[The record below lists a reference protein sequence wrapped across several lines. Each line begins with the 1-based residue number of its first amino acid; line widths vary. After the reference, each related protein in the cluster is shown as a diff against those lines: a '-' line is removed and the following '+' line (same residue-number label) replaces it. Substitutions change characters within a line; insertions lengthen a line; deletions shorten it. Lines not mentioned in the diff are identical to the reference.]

1 MKPKAKPQDSGV
13 EELFRVKLKNII
25 NMRHE
30 LVRLGELI
38 DWARLEAHFAPYYSA
53 AGRPGLPIRLVV
65 GLHLLKHIEGLSDEA
80 VCERW
85 ERDPYMQYF
94 CGEEYF
100 RHAFPLE
107 RSGMTHFRRRV
118 GEQALETLLQETLAA
133 AHRGGALS
141 VKATEAVA
149 VDTTVQEKAIA
160 HPTEHGLLLTAIE
173 QLGAQ
178 AKKAGLRLRQS
189 YVRVAR
195 HAAMKTGRY
204 LHAQQKKRAKR
215 QLKFMRVRLRRL
227 LRDIRRKMAATAALS
242 ERQAQR
248 LEIALGKAWRI
259 AQQRRGDP
267 GYLFSWHATEVE
279 CISKGKARAPY
290 EFGCKVSLA
299 TNLHPA
305 KGGHFILQAQALH
318 GNPYDGHTL
327 ASALEDI
334 RKIVGRAPQ
343 RVAVDQG
350 YKGHRIALPH
360 TAIYITGQKRGVTE
374 KIKRWLKRRAV
385 VEPVIGHAKNDGLL
399 GRNWLHGR
407 TGDRCNALLAAS
419 GFNLRQLLRFLKRTV
434 LLLRVFRQVWLANC
448 VALAVC
454 PSLLSPEAA
463 HSIFNAQKLSRKLF
477 LKSNS

>member
-1 MKPKAKPQDSGV
+1 MKPRVKPQDSGV
-13 EELFRVKLKNII
+13 EELFRAKLKNII
-25 NMRHE
+25 NLRHE
-30 LVRLGELI
+30 LVRLGDLI
-38 DWARLEAHFAPYYSA
+38 DWARLEAHFAPYYSE

-100 RHAFPLE
+100 QHSFPLE
-107 RSGMTHFRRRV
+107 RSGMTHFRHRV

-133 AHRGGALS
+133 AYRGGALS

-178 AKKAGLRLRQS
+178 AKKSGLRLRQS

-195 HAAMKTGRY
+195 RAAMKTGRY
-204 LHAQQKKRAKR
+204 LHAQQKKRAKK
-215 QLKFMRVRLRRL
+215 QVKFMRVRLRRL
-227 LRDIRRKMAATAALS
+227 QRDIRRKMAAASGLA
-242 ERQAQR
+242 ERQVKR
-248 LEIALGKAWRI
+248 LEIALSKAWRI

-267 GYLFSWHATEVE
+267 GYLYSWHATEVE

-305 KGGHFILQAQALH
+305 KGGHFILHAQALH

-327 ASALEDI
+327 AAALEDI

-350 YKGHRIALPH
+350 YKGHRITLPH
-360 TAIYITGQKRGVTE
+360 TAVYITGQRRGVTE
-374 KIKRWLKRRAV
+374 NIKRWLKRRAV

-399 GRNWLHGR
+399 GRNWLGGR
-407 TGDRCNALLAAS
+407 AGDRSNALLAAV
-419 GFNLRQLLRFLKRTV
+419 GFNLRQLLRFLKRRKLFLRSFLRP
-434 LLLRVFRQVWLANC
+434 LLAAC
-448 VALAVC
+448 AALAVC
-454 PSLLSPEAA
+454 ASVELQEVLNPL
-463 HSIFNAQKLSRKLF
+463 FNAQSYPVLHP
-477 LKSNS
+477 

>member
-1 MKPKAKPQDSGV
+1 MKPRVKPQDSGV
-13 EELFRVKLKNII
+13 QELFRAKLKNII
-25 NMRHE
+25 NLRHE
-30 LVRLGELI
+30 LVRLGDLI
-38 DWARLEAHFAPYYSA
+38 DWARLEAHFAPYYSE

-100 RHAFPLE
+100 QHSFPLE
-107 RSGMTHFRRRV
+107 RSGMTHFRHRV

-133 AHRGGALS
+133 AYRGGALS

-178 AKKAGLRLRQS
+178 AKKSGLRLRQS

-195 HAAMKTGRY
+195 RAAMKTGRY
-204 LHAQQKKRAKR
+204 LHAQQKKRAKK
-215 QLKFMRVRLRRL
+215 QVKFMRVRLRRL
-227 LRDIRRKMAATAALS
+227 QRDIRRKMAAASGLA
-242 ERQAQR
+242 ERQVKR
-248 LEIALGKAWRI
+248 LEIALAKAWRI

-267 GYLFSWHATEVE
+267 GYLYSWHATEVE

-305 KGGHFILQAQALH
+305 KGGHFILHAQALH

-327 ASALEDI
+327 AAALEDI

-350 YKGHRIALPH
+350 YKGHRVALPH
-360 TAIYITGQKRGVTE
+360 TAVYITGQKRGVTE

-399 GRNWLHGR
+399 GRNWLGGR
-407 TGDRCNALLAAS
+407 TGDRSNALLAAV
-419 GFNLRQLLRFLKRTV
+419 GFNLRQLLRFLKRRKLFLRSFLQP
-434 LLLRVFRQVWLANC
+434 LLAAC
-448 VALAVC
+448 AALAVC
-454 PSLLSPEAA
+454 ASVESRETLNPL
-463 HSIFNAQKLSRKLF
+463 FNAQSYSALHP
-477 LKSNS
+477 

>member
-1 MKPKAKPQDSGV
+1 MG
-13 EELFRVKLKNII
+13 
-25 NMRHE
+25 
-30 LVRLGELI
+30 G
-38 DWARLEAHFAPYYSA
+38 RLEAHFAPYHSA

-80 VCERW
+80 VRERW

-100 RHAFPLE
+100 QHAFPLE
-107 RSGMTHFRRRV
+107 RSGMTHFRHRV

-141 VKATEAVA
+141 VQATAAVA

-178 AKKAGLRLRQS
+178 AKKAGLPLRQS
-189 YVRVAR
+189 YARVAR
-195 HAAMKTGRY
+195 RAAMKTGRY

-215 QLKFMRVRLRRL
+215 QVKFLRVRLRRL
-227 LRDIRRKMAATAALS
+227 QRDVRRKMAAASGLA
-242 ERQAQR
+242 EKHVQR
-248 LEIALGKAWRI
+248 LEIALAKAWRI

-267 GYLFSWHATEVE
+267 GYPYSWQATEVE
-279 CISKGKARAPY
+279 CIGKGKARAPY

-305 KGGHFILQAQALH
+305 KGGHFILHAQALH
-318 GNPYDGHTL
+318 GNRYDGHTL
-327 ASALEDI
+327 AAALEDL
-334 RKIVGRAPQ
+334 RKIAGRAPQ

-360 TAIYITGQKRGVTE
+360 TAVYITGQRRGVTE
-374 KIKRWLKRRAV
+374 NIKRWLKRRAV
-385 VEPVIGHAKNDGLL
+385 VEPLIGHAKNDGLL
-399 GRNWLHGR
+399 GRNWLGGR
-407 TGDRCNALLAAS
+407 AGDRSNALLAAA
-419 GFNLRQLLRFLKRTV
+419 GFNLRQLLRFLKRRKLFLRSFLRP
-434 LLLRVFRQVWLANC
+434 LLAARA
-448 VALAVC
+448 ALAVC
-454 PSLLSPEAA
+454 ASLLSSEAA
-463 HSIFNAQKLSRKLF
+463 HSLFNARHYSP
-477 LKSNS
+477 SSS

>member
-1 MKPKAKPQDSGV
+1 MKPRVKPQDSGV
-13 EELFRVKLKNII
+13 EELFRAKLKNII
-25 NMRHE
+25 NLGHE
-30 LVRLGELI
+30 LVRLSELI
-38 DWARLEAHFAPYYSA
+38 DWARLEAHFSPYYRE
-53 AGRPGLPIRLVV
+53 AGRPGLPLRLVV
-65 GLHLLKHIEGLSDEA
+65 GLQLLKHIEGLSDEA
-80 VCERW
+80 VCARW

-100 RHAFPLE
+100 QHAFPLE
-107 RSGMTHFRRRV
+107 RSGMTHFRKRV

-133 AHRGGALS
+133 AHRAGALN
-141 VKATEAVA
+141 VKATAAVA

-178 AKKAGLRLRQS
+178 AKKTGLRLRQS

-204 LHAQQKKRAKR
+204 LHAQQKKRARR
-215 QLKFMRVRLRRL
+215 QLKFLRVRLRRM
-227 LRDIRRKMAATAALS
+227 LRDIRRKMAAGAALS
-242 ERQAQR
+242 ERQRER

-267 GYLFSWHATEVE
+267 GYLYSWHATEVE

-305 KGGHFILQAQALH
+305 KGGHFILHAQALH

-327 ASALEDI
+327 AAALEDI

-350 YKGHRIALPH
+350 YKGHRVALPH
-360 TAIYITGQKRGVTE
+360 TDVFITGQKRGVTE
-374 KIKRWLKRRAV
+374 EIKRWLKRRAV

-399 GRNWLHGR
+399 GRNWLRGHV
-407 TGDRCNALLAAS
+407 GDRSNALLAAS
-419 GFNLRQLLRFLKRTV
+419 GFNLRQLLRFLKRRQSFLCSWLP
-434 LLLRVFRQVWLANC
+434 LLLAAFA
-448 VALAVC
+448 ALIAR
-454 PSLLSPEAA
+454 AA
-463 HSIFNAQKLSRKLF
+463 ALIPKARPTLICSTLDT
-477 LKSNS
+477 